1 MKSITGNL
9 FFLLILP
16 FILLSFSCSGNKSAD
31 IEQTV
36 ENQTQVQVEP
46 QPVAEE
52 PQLPL
57 PGDITLVEKRKV
69 YSLNETV
76 EAVKPFIEDYAM
88 EPLQYGVRTYHI
100 RFVSTDFDGSQAIIH
115 AQLFIPDT
123 AVDEDFPLYVFGSGT
138 TGISDACAPSFEVPE
153 LRRWGWYKQNMLAYG
168 GSGFIAVFPDYLGFN
183 DPDRPQRYFS
193 KLAEGHVMLDSIR
206 AVKNLFETEDFSSLK
221 ANLSGQTFTAGYSQ
235 GGHAAF
241 AAADLL
247 SEYAPEIDLTGVI
260 GYAST
265 NDIAALFREGVCY
278 GAEIIYTYMKMYG
291 EDKIDPADYLQE
303 RFLETFEEDA
313 STMCVDVFQ
322 YYFGYD
328 SKKLFNEDFYRS
340 LYTDNLAEDYPV
352 MHKYMAMNNTG
363 LSGHGIPSFVVQ
375 GGTDF
380 IITTASADI
389 FVDGLRELGSE
400 VKYEVYPGIPHKYTR
415 MAGFADSIEWMRSF
429 GE

>member
-1 MKSITGNL
+1 MKTRNPY
-9 FFLLILP
+9 FVFKLILP
-16 FILLSFSCSGNKSAD
+16 LALLLFSCRQENPAAGELSGQQKPEEQLEARSV
-31 IEQTV
+31 IEET
-36 ENQTQVQVEP
+36 
-46 QPVAEE
+46 A
-52 PQLPL
+52 LPL
-57 PGDITLVEKRKV
+57 PGEITLVQRGKI
-69 YSLNETV
+69 YSLEETV
-76 EAVKPFIEDYAM
+76 EAVKPFIEKYPM
-88 EPLQYGVRTYHI
+88 EPLRYGVRTYRI

-115 AQLFIPDT
+115 AQLFIPDS
-123 AVDEDFPLYVFGSGT
+123 DEEMDFPLYVFGSGT

-183 DPDRPQRYFS
+183 DTERAQRYFS
-193 KLAEGHVMLDSIR
+193 RLAEGHVMLDSIR
-206 AVKNLFETEDFSSLK
+206 AVTNLFETEDFSSLK
-221 ANLSGQTFTAGYSQ
+221 ANLSGQAFTAGYSQ

-247 SEYAPEIDLTGVI
+247 KEYAPEVNLTGVI

-278 GAEIIYTYMKMYG
+278 GAEIIYSYMEMYG
-291 EDKIDPADYLQE
+291 REEINPADYLQE

-328 SKKLFNEDFYRS
+328 SKKLFNADFYDS
-340 LYTDNLAEDYPV
+340 LYAGNLAEDYPV
-352 MHKYMAMNNTG
+352 MHKYMEMNNSG

-389 FVDGLRELGSE
+389 FVGKLKALGSE
-400 VKYEVYPGIPHKYTR
+400 VKYKVYPGIPHKYTR